1 LRRWKRL
8 RHPLLQSLGTARIHP
23 VSVTRNEVINDHAWG
38 VYRNDHLDV
47 PIEMHSG
54 RKPARPAA
62 ATNLDR
68 QLGHHATHDSCMS

>member
-1 LRRWKRL
+1 
-8 RHPLLQSLGTARIHP
+8 LLQSLGTAGIHP
-23 VSVTRNEVINDHAWG
+23 GSVTRNEVIDDHTWG
-38 VYRNDHLDV
+38 VHRDDHLDV

-68 QLGHHATHDSCMS
+68 QLGHDAAHDSRMS